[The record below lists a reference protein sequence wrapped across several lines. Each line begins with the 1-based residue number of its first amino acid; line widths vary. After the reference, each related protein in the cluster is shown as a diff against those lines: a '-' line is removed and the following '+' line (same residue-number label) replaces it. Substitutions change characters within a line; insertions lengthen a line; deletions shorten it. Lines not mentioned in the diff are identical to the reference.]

1 MFDVRRRD
9 FIALLGGA
17 ALGWPLGAR
26 GQQPTKLPRIGILWP
41 NPLAASGQFVD
52 AFRQGLRELGYVEG
66 QNMIIEFRTTEGNM
80 ERLPDLAAELV
91 RIPVDV
97 ILTAT
102 SPTIRA
108 ARQATRII
116 PIVMANSQDP
126 VSEGFVASLARPGGN
141 VTGLTLFSP
150 DLAAKRAQ
158 LLKEIAPTLT
168 RVAVLWNADDP
179 ALALALRET
188 VAAAD
193 RLGLEFRSL
202 GVRGPSEF
210 DAAFRTATQ
219 EGVGALIVLEDN
231 LTFRYRTE
239 IVRLVNSSRLPAM
252 YGLREYAEAG
262 GLVAYGPNLSHM
274 YRRAA
279 TYVDKI
285 LKGVKPMDLPVEQP
299 VRFELI
305 INLKTAKALG
315 LEIPPTLL
323 ARADEVIE

>member
-1 MFDVRRRD
+1 MKRRE
-9 FIALLGGA
+9 FITLIGGA
-17 ALGWPLGAR
+17 AAWPLAAR
-26 GQQPTKLPRIGILWP
+26 AQQPAKLPRIGILWL

-66 QNMIIEFRTTEGNM
+66 QNMTIEFRTAEGKM

-91 RIPVDV
+91 RIPVDA

-108 ARQATRII
+108 AQQATRTI
-116 PIVMANSQDP
+116 PIIMGNSQDP

-141 VTGLTLFSP
+141 LTGLTLFSP

-179 ALALALRET
+179 ALGLALRET
-188 VAAAD
+188 VAAANT
-193 RLGLEFRSL
+193 LGLEFRSL

-239 IVRLVNSSRLPAM
+239 IARLVNSTRLPAI

-262 GLVAYGPNLSHM
+262 GLVAYGPNLAHV

-285 LKGVKPMDLPVEQP
+285 LKGAKPMDLPVEQP
-299 VRFELI
+299 VRFELLV
-305 INLKTAKALG
+305 NLKTAKALG
-315 LEIPPTLL
+315 LEIPATVLV
-323 ARADEVIE
+323 RADEVIE